1 MAGQTCTLTLNNVLP
16 NMVTPDIQA
25 NYGVGQL
32 TGVFLTFMYDCVLD
46 ISGAGA
52 SVQM

>member
-1 MAGQTCTLTLNNVLP
+1 VVAQNG
-16 NMVTPDIQA
+16 IGA
-25 NYGVGQL
+25 I
-32 TGVFLTFMYDCVLD
+32 TGVFMTYIYDCVLD